1 MKVNM
6 NIYFPCSPLPFM
18 IILAE
23 FCNFGY
29 FSLPKTGKKQ
39 EYLST
44 GMGKEVRAL
53 AKILVLSIL
62 LSVWEELAESPLLV
76 EEARFSSASLSSGS
90 KL

>member
-29 FSLPKTGKKQ
+29 FSLPNTGKKQ

-44 GMGKEVRAL
+44 GSGERSMGFGFPTLTPSGIINPTIGLGGTCRVAT
-53 AKILVLSIL
+53 
-62 LSVWEELAESPLLV
+62 
-76 EEARFSSASLSSGS
+76 AS
-90 KL
+90 

>member
-6 NIYFPCSPLPFM
+6 NIYFPCSPLRFM
-18 IILAE
+18 IFLAE

-53 AKILVLSIL
+53 HQLVLSIL